1 MAAIRKNISL
11 NVTPEAVWDAVR
23 DVGAL
28 PRRLA
33 RGFVT
38 ECEMEGDVRVLTFF
52 NGVTARERIVDVDD
66 VGRRL
71 VYAIGD
77 APFEHYQGTVEVV
90 LADGDGS
97 RMLWR
102 VDLLPHTLKDRV
114 EAMMDEGVRAIRATL
129 ESET

>member
-1 MAAIRKNISL
+1 MAAIRKDIPL
-11 NVTPEAVWDAVR
+11 NVPADAVWDAVR

-38 ECEMEGDVRVLTFF
+38 ESRMEGDVRVITFF

-66 VGRRL
+66 EARRL

-77 APFEHYQGTVEVV
+77 DPFEHYQGTVEV
-90 LADGDGS
+90 LPDGAGS

-102 VDLLPHTLKDRV
+102 VDLLPHALKERV
-114 EAMMDEGVRAIRATL
+114 EPMMDEGVKAIRATL
-129 ESET
+129 EETV